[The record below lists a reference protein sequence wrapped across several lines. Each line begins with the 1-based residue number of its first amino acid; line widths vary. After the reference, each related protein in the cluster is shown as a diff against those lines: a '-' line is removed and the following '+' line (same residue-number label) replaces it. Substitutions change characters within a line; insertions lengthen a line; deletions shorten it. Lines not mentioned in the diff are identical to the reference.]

1 VDTGL
6 LSILSW
12 YRPGEGGVM
21 LYGIVP
27 LVFCMLVIG
36 LLRLRLPAL
45 LRIES
50 VLATK
55 WAVLAIG
62 VLSAVAFRY
71 EWSTLRELP
80 LVHDEAAYV
89 LQARLFAA
97 GQWTDSAP
105 IPEFFEQP
113 HVLVTPRL
121 AEKYGP
127 GNALM
132 LVPGIWLDRPGLMPV
147 IALAVTGALIF
158 VLGRRIVS
166 PWVGIFAWM
175 VWLGLVPPETTF
187 RPSYFSEILTEGLW
201 LGAWWALLRW
211 RDEKRGGFLVLT
223 AACIGWMALTRP
235 LTAVAFAAPVGVVVL
250 WLTWRRRSWSQL
262 GAAFVTGLAF
272 LSVIPLWSARTTG
285 DWRVTPLMLYTD
297 QYMPYDVVGFG
308 LRDKAPL
315 REPSPETACFAD
327 MYTSE
332 HRWHTP
338 GVIPAAFSS
347 QGRAAAAAF
356 FTERR
361 HGLIFF
367 AVVGVLASPVELG
380 FALATCAALLLAY
393 TTFAHA
399 PGWTVYALETQS
411 VCALLAA
418 AGIWAVS
425 AAVGRRW
432 GRSAAIR
439 SGREPGVQLASWCTL
454 AFVVLAIWPTI
465 DAITRVRV
473 AKASGDVPHKLFRQ
487 AVDSLPAA
495 KKIVFVRYPKG
506 EGCQQNLIQNNP
518 PLATA
523 ETWIVSDRGDDDLRL
538 LRAAP
543 DRVPYLFDAKT
554 FTMRRFPS
562 GAHAPDETDARHA
575 PD

>member
-1 VDTGL
+1 LDTGL
-6 LSILSW
+6 LSFLSW
-12 YRPGEGGVM
+12 YEPGEGSVM

-27 LVFCMLVIG
+27 LVFCILMVVLI
-36 LLRLRLPAL
+36 RARLPSL

-50 VLATK
+50 VLATN

-62 VLSAVAFRY
+62 VISALAFGY

-89 LQARLFAA
+89 LQARLFASGKWA
-97 GQWTDSAP
+97 DSAP

-132 LVPGIWLDRPGLMPV
+132 LVPGIWLGRPGLMPV

-158 VLGRRIVS
+158 VLGRRTVS

-175 VWLGLVPPETTF
+175 VWLGLVPPVTTF

-201 LGAWWALLRW
+201 LGAWWGLLRW
-211 RDEKRGGFLVLT
+211 RDGKRGGFLVLT

-235 LTAVAFAAPVGVVVL
+235 LTAVAFAVPVGVAVL
-250 WLTWRRRSWSQL
+250 SLTWRRRSWSQF
-262 GAAFVTGLAF
+262 GAAFATGLAF

-285 DWRVTPLMLYTD
+285 NWRVTPLMLYTD

-308 LRDKAPL
+308 LRDRPPL
-315 REPSPETACFAD
+315 RAAAPELSCFAD

-332 HRWHTP
+332 HQWHTP
-338 GVIPAAFSS
+338 GVIPAAFYA

-361 HGLIFF
+361 HGLLLF
-367 AVVGVLASPVELG
+367 AVLGVLASPLELG
-380 FALATCAALLLAY
+380 FALATCASLLLAY
-393 TTFAHA
+393 TTFAHS
-399 PGWTVYALETQS
+399 PGWTVYAMETQP

-425 AAVGRRW
+425 AAIGRKW
-432 GRSAAIR
+432 GHGAAIR
-439 SGREPGVQLASWCTL
+439 SGREPGVQIASWCML
-454 AFVVLAIWPTI
+454 AFVILTIWPTT
-465 DAITRVRV
+465 DAIIRVHV
-473 AKASGDVPHKLFRQ
+473 AKASGDVPHKMFRQ
-487 AVDSLPAA
+487 AVDSLPGA

-523 ETWIVSDRGDDDLRL
+523 ESWIVNDRGIDDLRL

-543 DRVPYLFDAKT
+543 NRVPYLFDVKT
-554 FTMRRFPS
+554 FTMQRLP
-562 GAHAPDETDARHA
+562 TDSQSLSR
-575 PD
+575 